1 MNDRLEGAGIRVLLA
16 EDDTDVRETTAL
28 ILERR
33 GFVVDVAADGILAL
47 EAVARR
53 APEIAVV
60 DVAMPRMDG
69 LSLTRELVR
78 ARIPVILLTARDLA
92 IDVING
98 LDTGA
103 DDYVTK
109 PFEAAVLAARIRAVL
124 RRHHSAETVT
134 ENLGDLTIDRTA
146 MTVRRGEETIPLT
159 GTEFRLLSVLLNHRG
174 AALSRNQIVSYVWGS
189 EGWDYQRVVDTNI
202 QRLRRKLDSDA
213 IHTVRG
219 IGYRIDAS

>member
-1 MNDRLEGAGIRVLLA
+1 MSDQLEGAGIRVLLA
-16 EDDTDVRETTAL
+16 EDDPDVRETTAL
-28 ILERR
+28 VLERR

-47 EAVARR
+47 ESAARR
-53 APEIAVV
+53 APNIAVV

-78 ARIPVILLTARDLA
+78 AHIPVILLTARDLA
-92 IDVING
+92 IDVIHG

-109 PFEAAVLAARIRAVL
+109 PFESAVLAARIRTVL

-134 ENLGDLTIDRTA
+134 ESLGDLTIDRTA
-146 MTVRRGEETIPLT
+146 MTVRRGVENIPLT

-174 AALSRNQIVSYVWGS
+174 AALSRDQIVSYVWGN